1 MKIVRGIA
9 LALLYF
15 AVFFITMVF
24 TTMSLLA
31 GWQFGLGLLGIIWV
45 AYFVCSLLRWKFL
58 SALVLAAFVGYATG
72 LLRQVDQFT
81 TPEQV
86 DLISWLP
93 SRWLAY
99 VGLAFFFVFIA
110 ILPGMASMLADKC
123 RAKFNPVASSDDQM
137 VKPARCD

>member
-58 SALVLAAFVGYATG
+58 STLVLAAFVGYATG

-86 DLISWLP
+86 FHF
-93 SRWLAY
+93 RA
-99 VGLAFFFVFIA
+99 AIA
-110 ILPGMASMLADKC
+110 
-123 RAKFNPVASSDDQM
+123 VACLCGFGVLFCFYRNS
-137 VKPARCD
+137 ARDGVDAGC

>member
-31 GWQFGLGLLGIIWV
+31 GWQYGLGLLGVIWM
-45 AYFVCSLLRWKFL
+45 AYFLCSLLRWKFL
-58 SALVLAAFVGYATG
+58 STLVLAAFVGYATG

-86 DLISWLP
+86 DFISWLP

-110 ILPGMASMLADKC
+110 ILPWMASMLADKC
-123 RAKFNPVASSDDQM
+123 HAKFNPVAPTDD
-137 VKPARCD
+137 

>member
-1 MKIVRGIA
+1 
-9 LALLYF
+9 
-15 AVFFITMVF
+15 MVF

-31 GWQFGLGLLGIIWV
+31 GWRYGLGLLGAIWV

-58 SALVLAAFVGYATG
+58 STLVLAAFVGYATG

-110 ILPGMASMLADKC
+110 ILPRMASMLADKC
-123 RAKFNPVASSDDQM
+123 RAKFNLVASSDDQM